1 MKNKSNQVQM
11 NRTLLIG
18 ISFGAIYWII
28 DTLLYFISSY
38 DPNIFSG
45 LFGPDLDRV
54 STRIIVLCLFI
65 VFGSHVQSTFEQR
78 KWTESEFE
86 KLKEMNEKLQRE
98 ITEINKAG
106 TRQPVRI

>member
-1 MKNKSNQVQM
+1 MNDKNNQGKI
-11 NRTLLIG
+11 NRMLLVG

-28 DTLLYFISSY
+28 DTLLYLISSY
-38 DPNIFSG
+38 DSNLFSG

-65 VFGSHVQSTFEQR
+65 VFGSHVQYTFKQR

-98 ITEINKAG
+98 ITEIKKE
-106 TRQPVRI
+106 

>member
-1 MKNKSNQVQM
+1 MKGKSNQVKKD
-11 NRTLLIG
+11 RILFIA

-38 DPNIFSG
+38 DPNIFG
-45 LFGPDLDRV
+45 GIFGPDLDRV

-65 VFGSHVQSTFEQR
+65 VFGSHVQYSSKQR
-78 KWTESEFE
+78 KWTESEFD

-98 ITEINKAG
+98 VSEIKE
-106 TRQPVRI
+106 Q